1 MSQAL
6 ALHRSRSRWADLG
19 LALTLAAVAWT
30 APLLAVALAVVWLVV
45 AYGVSRPGRWLA
57 VLTWALPFHILAMAV
72 LFGGFGLPGPLV
84 RVIAGWKELTVV
96 LLLLATALR
105 AASGRGPRVAVSAVD
120 VAVVGLALLA
130 ATYLLA
136 ATPLLGADIPVK
148 AQLYGF
154 RDTVFFTALYFVGRG
169 SPEVNDGDAA
179 LKRLFAVG
187 VITSVIAVAER
198 LFVTPQMLVV
208 MGATSYFN
216 DFLGVAA
223 MTAGNEFGLPDNYW
237 TMMGGR
243 FVQRAGSVYLS
254 SQGFATP
261 FLVIMPAAT
270 ALLLRRAAAPSRVA
284 WTLGY
289 ALLWAALLLSI
300 TRMTLFACLIQL
312 LLLATLYRRWG
323 VLATAAI
330 ASVVALLAGMVAS
343 PGLASL
349 VWETLT
355 WQSGSSVSHVK
366 DWAAGAR
373 AVWDQPLGSGLGT
386 TDQTAVRFGVTP
398 LTADNLYLKYAVE
411 LGIAG
416 LIAYLAVVGGAARAA
431 HGLFRTGMQ
440 ESDRALGACMLAAI
454 LGVTINGMTTALY
467 NHMVLSYVLF
477 WLVGTTVTLS
487 QRRARYESGG
497 ADPGQ
502 GPPGASAP

>member
-1 MSQAL
+1 V
-6 ALHRSRSRWADLG
+6 DLG

-30 APLLAVALAVVWLVV
+30 APLLAAALAVMWLVA
-45 AYGVSRPGRWLA
+45 AYGVSRPTRWLT
-57 VLTWALPFHILAMAV
+57 VLTWALPFHILGMAI
-72 LFGGFGLPGPLV
+72 LFGGLGIPARVV
-84 RVIAGWKELTVV
+84 RVIAGWKELVVV
-96 LLLLATALR
+96 LLLLATVVR
-105 AASGRGPRVAVSAVD
+105 AAAGRGPRVAVSAVD
-120 VAVVGLALLA
+120 VAVAGLGLLA
-130 ATYLLA
+130 AAYLIG
-136 ATPLLGADIPVK
+136 ATPLLGADIPVV

-169 SPEVNDGDAA
+169 TPGVNDGDAA

-187 VITSVIAVAER
+187 VITSVVAVAEW

-208 MGATSYFN
+208 MGAASYFN

-223 MTAGNEFGLPDNYW
+223 MTTGNEFGLPDNYW

-261 FLVIMPAAT
+261 FLLIMPAAT
-270 ALLLRRAAAPSRVA
+270 ALLLRRDAPPAPLSWRV
-284 WTLGY
+284 GY
-289 ALLWAALLLSI
+289 ALLWTALLLSI
-300 TRMTLFACLIQL
+300 TRMTLLVCLVQVL
-312 LLLATLYRRWG
+312 LLGALYRRWG
-323 VLATAAI
+323 VLATAATVSVAAVIAGMI
-330 ASVVALLAGMVAS
+330 ASPA
-343 PGLASL
+343 LASL

-373 AVWDQPLGSGLGT
+373 AVWEQPLGAGLGT

-416 LIAYLAVVGGAARAA
+416 LIAYVAVVGGAARAA
-431 HGLFRTGMQ
+431 LRLFRGGVA
-440 ESDRALGACMLAAI
+440 ESDRALGACMLAAT

-467 NHMVLSYVLF
+467 NHMVLSYLLF
-477 WLVGTTVTLS
+477 WLLGTTVTLAQGS
-487 QRRARYESGG
+487 YRYTPRGSDPARRTPSGL
-497 ADPGQ
+497 
-502 GPPGASAP
+502 